1 MPLPDP
7 ESPLDELPP
16 DDPPL
21 WSEPP
26 LEDPPLWLDPP
37 VWVDPPEWLELPLE
51 ELPPELEPD
60 ELEPESEADELPP
73 ELESESELG
82 LDKVLLFVKLIEE
95 LFPSFVVL
103 SESVFMFVA

>member
-7 ESPLDELPP
+7 ESPPDELPP

-21 WSEPP
+21 WSEP
-26 LEDPPLWLDPP
+26 
-37 VWVDPPEWLELPLE
+37 PLE

-60 ELEPESEADELPP
+60 ELEPESEAGELPP

-95 LFPSFVVL
+95 LFPSFVAL

>member
-26 LEDPPLWLDPP
+26 LEDPPLEDPPLWVDPP
-37 VWVDPPEWLELPLE
+37 VWVDPPEWLELPLD
-51 ELPPELEPD
+51 ELPPELEP
-60 ELEPESEADELPP
+60 
-73 ELESESELG
+73 ESELG

-95 LFPSFVVL
+95 LFPSFVAL